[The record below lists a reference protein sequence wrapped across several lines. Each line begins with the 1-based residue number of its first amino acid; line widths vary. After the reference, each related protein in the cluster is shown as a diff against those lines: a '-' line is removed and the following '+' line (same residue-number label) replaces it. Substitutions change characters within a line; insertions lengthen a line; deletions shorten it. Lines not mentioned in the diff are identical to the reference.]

1 MSLSVL
7 VQPFLDLPL
16 FRGLSGLQMTEIVRR
31 AGRQVFR
38 PGDTIVAENQIG
50 DAAFLIVSGEAVR
63 INAESADVGKLN
75 ERIPEG
81 TLVGELAMLVETVHS
96 TTILARTTVKALRLG
111 REDLHEAMLADPT
124 IAHHFSAKLTERLN
138 AFALEFA
145 CIDRN
150 LAAIAESARDD
161 EAFSL
166 TPAPVTGRLAQLSP
180 VDAMATHI
188 H

>member
-16 FRGLSGLQMTEIVRR
+16 FHGLTGLQMTEIVRR
-31 AGRQVFR
+31 TGRQVFR

-63 INAESADVGKLN
+63 INAESAEVGRLN

-96 TTILARTTVKALRLG
+96 TTILARTTVKALRIG
-111 REDLHEAMLADPT
+111 REDLHEAMLTDPT

-145 CIDRN
+145 RIDHT
-150 LAAIAESARDD
+150 LATIAESAGDD
-161 EAFSL
+161 EAFDL
-166 TPAPVTGRLAQLSP
+166 TPSTATGRLAQHAPANIL
-180 VDAMATHI
+180 ANHI